1 MPKTSSSKI
10 TVMAQVH
17 ELALQHNVTYRA
29 GPRDG
34 FAQTMSNLAGNS
46 VQLDSTG
53 KLIVALQ
60 RAGVISRDVA
70 VVLQAQYLRQLLS

>member
-1 MPKTSSSKI
+1 MPKTSSKI
-10 TVMAQVH
+10 TVRAQVRA
-17 ELALQHNVTYRA
+17 LAHQHNVTYKA

-34 FAQTMSNLAGNS
+34 FARTMSNLAGNS

-70 VVLQAQYLRQLLS
+70 VVLQAQYMRQLLS